1 MVLTSKLID
10 GTFPDY
16 GRVIPQNND
25 KELIVDK
32 KDFEAAVDRVSTI
45 SSERGRAVKLALSPG
60 KLVLS
65 VTNPDSGSATE
76 ELEVEYASDALDIG
90 FNSRYLLD
98 IAAQI
103 EGEVAVLQA
112 RRSRLADAGAGQG
125 QQGRALR
132 ADADAGVRASATRAL
147 TFPLP
152 LWERVAPDKN
162 AVVITERRVASTIV
176 CASEEIE
183 RSTCCINPSAED
195 TQSLPPLPTLRQRQ
209 LLMTPSRIHRLS
221 LTHFR
226 NYRAASVQARGDV
239 VVLVGPNGAGKTNC
253 LEAIS
258 FLSPGRGLRRA
269 TLEDVADNQG
279 DGSWAVSAEVEGAL
293 GLATLGTGI
302 DAPGAEAA
310 STSRRCRI
318 DREPV
323 SSATAFGDHLRM
335 VWLTPAMDGLF
346 MGAASERRRFFDRLV
361 LAIDS
366 EHSSRVSALE
376 RSLRSRN
383 RLLEVRNYDDHWCDA
398 IERETA
404 ELAVAVAATRGQT
417 VTRLAAM
424 LRERGTASAF
434 PSAQIML
441 DGWME
446 NALVNE
452 AATAVEDR
460 YREILRAGRARD
472 AAAGRT
478 LDGPHL
484 TDLEV
489 VYAPKNMPARDASTG
504 EQKALL
510 IGLVLAHATLV
521 AEMTGIVPLL
531 LLDEVVAHLDPTG
544 ARRCSMSWQSSA
556 RRSG

>member
-1 MVLTSKLID
+1 
-10 GTFPDY
+10 
-16 GRVIPQNND
+16 
-25 KELIVDK
+25 
-32 KDFEAAVDRVSTI
+32 
-45 SSERGRAVKLALSPG
+45 
-60 KLVLS
+60 
-65 VTNPDSGSATE
+65 
-76 ELEVEYASDALDIG
+76 
-90 FNSRYLLD
+90 
-98 IAAQI
+98 
-103 EGEVAVLQA
+103 
-112 RRSRLADAGAGQG
+112 
-125 QQGRALR
+125 
-132 ADADAGVRASATRAL
+132 
-147 TFPLP
+147 
-152 LWERVAPDKN
+152 
-162 AVVITERRVASTIV
+162 
-176 CASEEIE
+176 
-183 RSTCCINPSAED
+183 
-195 TQSLPPLPTLRQRQ
+195 
-209 LLMTPSRIHRLS
+209 MTPSRIHRLT

-226 NYRAASVQARGDV
+226 NYRAASLSPRGDM

-293 GLATLGTGI
+293 GLSTLGTGI
-302 DAPGAEAA
+302 EAGRGDAAG
-310 STSRRCRI
+310 SRRCRI
-318 DREPV
+318 DREAV
-323 SSATAFGDHLRM
+323 ASAAAFADHLRI

-346 MGAASERRRFFDRLV
+346 TGAASERRRFFDRLV
-361 LAIDS
+361 LAIDA

-404 ELAVAVAATRGQT
+404 ELAVAVAASRGQT
-417 VTRLAAM
+417 ATRLAAM
-424 LRERGTASAF
+424 LRARGLASAF
-434 PSAQIML
+434 PSAEIAL

-446 NALVNE
+446 NALLSE
-452 AATAVEDR
+452 PATTVEDR
-460 YREILRAGRARD
+460 YRAILKTNRVRD

-489 VYAPKNMPARDASTG
+489 IYAPKNMPARDASTG

-531 LLDEVVAHLDPTG
+531 LLDEIVAHLDPGRRKALFDELARLGAQVWMTG
-544 ARRCSMSWQSSA
+544 ADPA
-556 RRSG
+556 AFGEIGPSGEIFNVENGHVSRAA